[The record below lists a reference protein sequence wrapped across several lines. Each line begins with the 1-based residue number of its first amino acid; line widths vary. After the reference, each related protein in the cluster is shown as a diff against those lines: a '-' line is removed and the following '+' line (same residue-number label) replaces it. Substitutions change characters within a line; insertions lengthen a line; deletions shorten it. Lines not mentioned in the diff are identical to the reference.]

1 MEAQRQFSIN
11 VEDRIKD
18 RIASAPLP
26 IPEFYRGLVEEG
38 DKIDAKRQLR
48 MAKAAELAGEIEA
61 LTLQLH
67 QAKME
72 ERKSGVEYIF
82 ESTSVGADGG
92 KTVTRKKTGYVEKLE
107 AALKAK
113 IAERKALMEKKSRRN
128 WRSIVDDALGP
139 KTVNLIPFGEPV
151 EWKPRDGE
159 QFGEGYVRVYG
170 EHVILRNELKRVW
183 DAHLPVAEAVQ
194 SAEAEIDALASE
206 PPGYGGHIRG
216 SSVPDRG
223 GLQIGNPTKRIGF
236 VEKRIGN
243 ETVTVDPVKL
253 IAFFFRDHLKK
264 VSREHVEATY
274 SDEGAISSAD
284 KAVLIP
290 KLEAELWQQRRVV
303 EAAYRAC
310 RAAGIRNLN
319 RPKDTPVEIL
329 LDVVPFSKARL
340 MRVEA
345 VRSVPNPDAGIVPTE
360 ADAPDFEDGEGNDA

>member
-11 VEDRIKD
+11 VDDRIKD
-18 RIASAPLP
+18 RIANAPLP
-26 IPEFYRGLVEEG
+26 IPKYYKGLVEEG
-38 DKIDAKRQLR
+38 DEIDAERRLR
-48 MAKAAELAGEIEA
+48 MAKAAELWDEIEA

-67 QAKME
+67 QAKTE

-82 ESTSVGADGG
+82 ESTSIGANGE
-92 KTVTRKKTGYVEKLE
+92 KTVTRKKTRYVEKLE
-107 AALKAK
+107 ATLKAK

-128 WRSIVDDALGP
+128 WRSIADDELGS
-139 KTVNLIPFGEPV
+139 KTVNLIPFGELVDWMP
-151 EWKPRDGE
+151 DNGE
-159 QFGEGYVRVYG
+159 QFGEGFVRENGKY
-170 EHVILRNELKRVW
+170 VILRRKLKGVW
-183 DAHLPVAEAVQ
+183 DAPRTVPEAVQ
-194 SAEAEIDALASE
+194 SAEAEIEALASE
-206 PPGYGGHIRG
+206 PPNFGGHIRG
-216 SSVPDRG
+216 SSVSDRG

-243 ETVTVDPVKL
+243 ETVTVDAVRL
-253 IAFFFRDHLKK
+253 IAWAFRDHLKK
-264 VSREHVEATY
+264 VSRDHIKATY

-310 RAAGIRNLN
+310 RAAGIRNLH

-345 VRSVPNPDAGIVPTE
+345 VQSVPNPDAGIVPTE
-360 ADAPDFEDGEGNDA
+360 AADEMDFEDDE

>member
-1 MEAQRQFSIN
+1 MEALRSYTLN
-11 VEDRIKD
+11 TEDRIKD
-18 RIASAPLP
+18 RIANAPLP
-26 IPEFYRGLVEEG
+26 IPTRYQGLVEEG
-38 DKIDAKRQLR
+38 DEIDAKRQLR

-82 ESTSVGADGG
+82 ESTSIDADGG

-128 WRSIVDDALGP
+128 WRSIADDELGS
-139 KTVNLIPFGEPV
+139 KTVNLIPFGEPPD
-151 EWKPRDGE
+151 WMPDDGE
-159 QFGEGYVRVYG
+159 QLGEGYVRAFG
-170 EHVILRNELKRVW
+170 ALNIIRDRLKATW
-183 DAHLPVAEAVQ
+183 DAKLTKAE
-194 SAEAEIDALASE
+194 ALASVDAE
-206 PPGYGGHIRG
+206 IEDLGSTPPGVGGHFRG
-216 SSVPDRG
+216 SSIPARG

-243 ETVTVDPVKL
+243 ETVTVDAVAL
-253 IAFFFRDHLKK
+253 VAWAFKDQLKK
-264 VSREHVEATY
+264 VCREYIMANH
-274 SDEGAISSAD
+274 SDEGAISAAD

-310 RAAGIRNLN
+310 RAAGTRNLN

-345 VRSVPNPDAGIVPTE
+345 VRPVSNPDAGIIPTE
-360 ADAPDFEDGEGNDA
+360 AADEMDFEGDE

>member
-18 RIASAPLP
+18 RIANAPLP
-26 IPEFYRGLVEEG
+26 IPKYYKGLIEES
-38 DKIDAKRQLR
+38 DEIQAKRQLK
-48 MAKAAELAGEIEA
+48 MSKAAQLAGDIESS
-61 LTLQLH
+61 TSQLY
-67 QAKME
+67 QAEKE
-72 ERKSGVEYIF
+72 ERKSGVEYIS
-82 ESTSVGADGG
+82 ESTSIDATGG
-92 KTVTRKKTGYVEKLE
+92 RTVARKKTGTVEKLKAE
-107 AALKAK
+107 LKDK
-113 IAERKALMEKKSRRN
+113 KDERKALMETKSKTD
-128 WRSIVDDALGP
+128 WLSIANDALGS
-139 KTVNLIPFGEPV
+139 KTVNLIPFGEPLD
-151 EWKPRDGE
+151 WTPPDGE
-159 QFGEGYVRVYG
+159 QFGEGYVREFG
-170 EHVILRNELKRVW
+170 ALNILRDRVKTTW
-183 DAHLPVAEAVQ
+183 DAPRTVSEAIQ
-194 SAEAEIDALASE
+194 SADAEIDALASE
-206 PPGYGGHIRG
+206 PPGFGGHIRG
-216 SSVPDRG
+216 SSVSDRG

-236 VEKRIGN
+236 VEKRISN
-243 ETVTVDPVKL
+243 ETVTTDVAKTL
-253 IAFFFRDHLKK
+253 AFFFRDHLKK
-264 VSREHVEATY
+264 VSREHIKATY

-360 ADAPDFEDGEGNDA
+360 AADEMDFEGDE